1 MFVRVTKSP
10 TAKFTKVYL
19 VEGYRDENGK
29 SKQRIV
35 KSYGNLEELEGKDP
49 NILQKLKDEAKLM
62 TKNQVNITLNLS
74 DSNDEMGVD
83 QNYGYFFLE
92 RLYEDLGISSFF
104 KNKMINRKYAFDI
117 DRIFKLLLYSR
128 ILNPASKK
136 ATVGH
141 QNRFFEPFDVTLDS
155 VYESLSLMKE
165 VKEDLQLHLHQKIT
179 ETQGRDTSLVFFD
192 VTNYYFETE
201 IENELKKV
209 GVSKEKKRT
218 PIVQMS
224 LAIDR
229 AGLPVGYELF
239 SGNTHDST
247 MLIPSMMGMK
257 ERYNLERIILTAD
270 KALNSGK
277 NLAFLVNNG
286 DGYIVSQKVRG
297 SSKAFINK
305 ILEEDGYSYNNSK
318 TFKIKSFLRERS
330 TKDEHGNDVLL
341 KEKVVVFWSKD
352 FDSREKHK
360 REQLEDKINEYLANP
375 SKYKSSNRYGIK
387 KYLKEVEVDTTT
399 GEVEDKKTILEF
411 EQDKYERDV
420 ALDGY
425 YALVTSEVDMP
436 DSEIIER
443 YRGLW
448 KIEESFRVLKSDLEG
463 RPVYVRREDRI
474 EGHFLLC
481 FVALLMTRLL
491 ENKLGL
497 KYSIKKIQEALKNAT
512 CRKITSGIYS
522 LNKQDEVYRALEDT
536 YDVSLNYK
544 NTRIEQIRSYR
555 KEIVHNIKK

>member
-10 TAKFTKVYL
+10 TAKFKKVYL

-35 KSYGNLEELEGKDP
+35 KSYGNLEELEAKDP
-49 NILQKLKDEAKLM
+49 NILQRLKDEAKLM
-62 TKNQVNITLNLS
+62 TKNQVSITLNLS
-74 DSNDEMGVD
+74 DSNDDMEVD

-92 RLYEDLGISSFF
+92 RLYEYLGISSFF
-104 KNKMINRKYAFDI
+104 KDKIINRKYAFDI
-117 DRIFKLLLYSR
+117 NQIFKLLLYSR

-136 ATVGH
+136 ATVEH
-141 QNRFFEPFDVTLDS
+141 QNKFFEPFDVTLDS

-165 VKEDLQLHLHQKIT
+165 IKEDLQLHLHQKIT
-179 ETQGRDTSLVFFD
+179 EKQGRDTSLVFFD

-247 MLIPSMMGMK
+247 MLIPSMMEMK
-257 ERYNLERIILTAD
+257 KRYNLERIILTAD

-297 SSKAFINK
+297 SSKAFIDK
-305 ILEEDGYSYNNSK
+305 VLEEDGYSYNDSK

-375 SKYKSSNRYGIK
+375 SKYKSSNRYGVK

-399 GEVEDKKTILEF
+399 GEVEDKKTILKF

-474 EGHFLLC
+474 EGHFLIC

-491 ENKLGL
+491 ENKLGH

-522 LNKQDEVYRALEDT
+522 LNKQDEVYKALEDS
-536 YDVSLNYK
+536 YAVSLNYK

>member
-1 MFVRVTKSP
+1 MYIRLSKGNTS
-10 TAKFTKVYL
+10 KFTKVYL

-35 KSYGNLEELEGKDP
+35 KSYGNLEELEAKDP
-49 NILQKLKDEAKLM
+49 NILQKLKDEAKNM
-62 TKNQVNITLNLS
+62 TKNQVNITLNLNS
-74 DSNDEMGVD
+74 SNDDMEVD

-92 RLYEDLGISSFF
+92 RLYEDLEISNFF
-104 KNKMINRKYAFDI
+104 KNKMNNKKYVFDV
-117 DRIFKLLLYSR
+117 DQVFKLLLYSR

-136 ATVGH
+136 ATVE
-141 QNRFFEPFDVTLDS
+141 NRNQFFEPFDVTLDS
-155 VYESLSLMKE
+155 VYETLSLMKE
-165 VKEDLQLHLHQKIT
+165 IKGDLQLHLHRKIT
-179 ETQGRDTSLVFFD
+179 ETQGRDTSLIFFD

-218 PIVQMS
+218 HIVQMS
-224 LAIDR
+224 LAIDQE
-229 AGLPVGYELF
+229 GLPVGYELF

-247 MLIPSMMGMK
+247 MLIPSMIDMK
-257 ERYNLERIILTAD
+257 ERYKMGRVILTAD

-277 NLAFLVNNG
+277 NLAFLVSNG

-305 ILEEDGYSYNNSK
+305 ILEDDGYVYNDSK

-330 TKDEHGNDVLL
+330 TKDENGNDVLL
-341 KEKVVVFWSKD
+341 KEKVVAFWSQD

-360 REQLEDKINEYLANP
+360 RELLEDKINEYLTNP
-375 SKYKSSNRYGIK
+375 SKYKASNRHGIK
-387 KYLKEVEVDTTT
+387 KYLKEIEVDTIT
-399 GEVEDKKTILEF
+399 GEVEDKKTILKF

-425 YALVTSEVDMP
+425 YALVTSEIDMP
-436 DSEIIER
+436 DSDIIER

-448 KIEESFRVLKSDLEG
+448 RIEDSFRVLKSDLEG

-491 ENKLGL
+491 ENKLCN
-497 KYSIKKIQEALKNAT
+497 KYSIRKIQEALKNAT

-522 LNKQDEVYRALEDT
+522 LNKQDDVFRTLENA

-544 NTRIEQIRSYR
+544 NVRIEQIRLYR
-555 KEIVHNIKK
+555 KEIVHNVKN